1 MLKPVIFA
9 LQLYDKEIIVHL
21 GKVLKNIFRLEAS
34 NFNITTSITKHWFIN
49 NFPLVGSLTKI
60 QPLRESLA
68 KEKQ

>member
-34 NFNITTSITKHWFIN
+34 DFNITTSITKH
-49 NFPLVGSLTKI
+49 
-60 QPLRESLA
+60 
-68 KEKQ
+68 

>member
-34 NFNITTSITKHWFIN
+34 NFNITTRTIEYWFIN
-49 NFPLVGSLTKI
+49 NLPSVGSLTQI